1 MTRAII
7 LAAGRG
13 SRLHPYTENA
23 PKCLTELGGVS
34 LIERQLSV
42 LRTAGIDDIVIATG
56 YLSEMLA
63 LPGTRQVH
71 NPDWGSTNMVE
82 TLFAAEA
89 DFGTDLI
96 VCYADIAYE
105 PKMIDALLRSPHEIT
120 VAVNTR
126 WRALWEMRFDNPL
139 DDAESLV
146 LGPDGTIL
154 EIGNK
159 VSDIESIEGQF
170 TGLLRF
176 RGAGVDDLRNARTEM
191 AYAARP
197 WKNVRPVEKAYM
209 TDLLMELILSGRPVH
224 AALVDGGWL
233 EIDTV
238 EDFEK
243 TSRLFDDGTIRQ
255 FFDGDPIQPPA
266 QEKK

>member
-1 MTRAII
+1 
-7 LAAGRG
+7 
-13 SRLHPYTENA
+13 
-23 PKCLTELGGVS
+23 
-34 LIERQLSV
+34 
-42 LRTAGIDDIVIATG
+42 
-56 YLSEMLA
+56 
-63 LPGTRQVH
+63 
-71 NPDWGSTNMVE
+71 MVE

-89 DFGTDLI
+89 EFGVDLV

-105 PKMIDALLRSPHEIT
+105 PKMIEALLRSPHNIT
-120 VAVNTR
+120 VAVNTQ
-126 WRALWEMRFDNPL
+126 WRALWEMRFENPL

-146 LGPDGTIL
+146 LGPDGTIQ

-176 RGAGVDDLRNARTEM
+176 RGAGVDHLRNARTAMEH
-191 AYAARP
+191 AERP

-209 TDLLMELILSGRPVH
+209 MELILSGRPVH

-255 FFDGDPIQPPA
+255 FFDCDPVQPPGRV
-266 QEKK
+266 

>member
-13 SRLHPYTENA
+13 SRLHPFTENA
-23 PKCLTELGGVS
+23 PKCLTELGGIS

-42 LRTAGIDDIVIATG
+42 LRAAGIDDIVIATG

-71 NPDWGSTNMVE
+71 NPEWSSTNMVE

-89 DFGTDLI
+89 EFGDDVI
-96 VCYADIAYE
+96 VCYADIVYE
-105 PKMIDALLRSPHEIT
+105 PKMIDSLLRSSHNIT
-120 VAVNTR
+120 VAVNTK

-139 DDAESLV
+139 EDAESLV
-146 LGPDGTIL
+146 LGPKDTIVD
-154 EIGNK
+154 IGNK
-159 VSDIESIEGQF
+159 VSDIDSIEGQF

-176 RGAGVDDLRNARTEM
+176 RDGGVEDLRNARAEM
-191 AYAARP
+191 EDSKRDWKNARP
-197 WKNVRPVEKAYM
+197 VKKAYM
-209 TDLLMELILSGRPVH
+209 TDLLMELIWSGRPVY

-238 EDFEK
+238 DDFEK
-243 TSRLFDDGTIRQ
+243 TSRLFDDGTIREFLDLDQ
-255 FFDGDPIQPPA
+255 VHPSGHVRS
-266 QEKK
+266 